1 MILIHVDPLT
11 FKYGAQTMIFWSRAL
26 LRLFLQC
33 FFKMAV
39 LYCLNDNLSSK
50 MNFQHFNIHKLHMQ
64 TQKKQIQ
71 DKKKWTKLSCI
82 WCMVCWVPT
91 LPPCFHSSFFSSERD
106 RKQTWPRHNDDDII
120 IFWGFFLHFVCHISF
135 VCDMHLSF
143 AV

>member
-50 MNFQHFNIHKLHMQ
+50 MNFQHFNIHRLQMQ
-64 TQKKQIQ
+64 TQKKTDPRQ
-71 DKKKWTKLSCI
+71 KKMDEIVLYLVHGGGGDLFW
-82 WCMVCWVPT
+82 
-91 LPPCFHSSFFSSERD
+91 FFFIG
-106 RKQTWPRHNDDDII
+106 Q
-120 IFWGFFLHFVCHISF
+120 
-135 VCDMHLSF
+135 
-143 AV
+143 

>member
-64 TQKKQIQ
+64 TQKKTDPRQ
-71 DKKKWTKLSCI
+71 KKMDEIVLYL
-82 WCMVCWVPT
+82 VHGAPVQVP
-91 LPPCFHSSFFSSERD
+91 
-106 RKQTWPRHNDDDII
+106 
-120 IFWGFFLHFVCHISF
+120 
-135 VCDMHLSF
+135 
-143 AV
+143 

>member
-82 WCMVCWVPT
+82 WCMVPMTPIRATW
-91 LPPCFHSSFFSSERD
+91 SFFFGRQKRRFSAYYRT
-106 RKQTWPRHNDDDII
+106 K
-120 IFWGFFLHFVCHISF
+120 
-135 VCDMHLSF
+135 
-143 AV
+143 

>member
-50 MNFQHFNIHKLHMQ
+50 MNFQHFNIHRLQMQ

-71 DKKKWTKLSCI
+71 DKKNGRNCPVSGA
-82 WCMVCWVPT
+82 WC
-91 LPPCFHSSFFSSERD
+91 PPPSLGQNPNFY
-106 RKQTWPRHNDDDII
+106 RK
-120 IFWGFFLHFVCHISF
+120 FVLHASLISNTGI
-135 VCDMHLSF
+135 
-143 AV
+143 

>member
-82 WCMVCWVPT
+82 WCMVY
-91 LPPCFHSSFFSSERD
+91 PPLDWEPHFIEEKKLLFIFCVSE
-106 RKQTWPRHNDDDII
+106 P
-120 IFWGFFLHFVCHISF
+120 LEHIG
-135 VCDMHLSF
+135 VH
-143 AV
+143 

>member
-71 DKKKWTKLSCI
+71 DKKKMDEIVLYLVHGAPSPQFGQLVPLVWTSK
-82 WCMVCWVPT
+82 T
-91 LPPCFHSSFFSSERD
+91 TF
-106 RKQTWPRHNDDDII
+106 
-120 IFWGFFLHFVCHISF
+120 
-135 VCDMHLSF
+135 
-143 AV
+143 

>member
-82 WCMVCWVPT
+82 WCMVGR
-91 LPPCFHSSFFSSERD
+91 SF
-106 RKQTWPRHNDDDII
+106 IV
-120 IFWGFFLHFVCHISF
+120 L
-135 VCDMHLSF
+135 
-143 AV
+143 

>member
-50 MNFQHFNIHKLHMQ
+50 MNFQHFNIHRLQMQ

-71 DKKKWTKLSCI
+71 DKKKMDEIVLYLVHGAS
-82 WCMVCWVPT
+82 
-91 LPPCFHSSFFSSERD
+91 
-106 RKQTWPRHNDDDII
+106 
-120 IFWGFFLHFVCHISF
+120 
-135 VCDMHLSF
+135 HLREIEL
-143 AV
+143 

>member
-50 MNFQHFNIHKLHMQ
+50 MNFQHFNIHKVHMQ

-71 DKKKWTKLSCI
+71 DK
-82 WCMVCWVPT
+82 T
-91 LPPCFHSSFFSSERD
+91 LPEAAHQAAS
-106 RKQTWPRHNDDDII
+106 KNGTNNANIVH
-120 IFWGFFLHFVCHISF
+120 
-135 VCDMHLSF
+135 
-143 AV
+143 

>member
-50 MNFQHFNIHKLHMQ
+50 MNFQHFNIHRLQMQ

-71 DKKKWTKLSCI
+71 DQKKMDEIVLY
-82 WCMVCWVPT
+82 VVHGA
-91 LPPCFHSSFFSSERD
+91 PPPYSGHKKR
-106 RKQTWPRHNDDDII
+106 R
-120 IFWGFFLHFVCHISF
+120 FFLPISN
-135 VCDMHLSF
+135 
-143 AV
+143 

>member
-50 MNFQHFNIHKLHMQ
+50 MNFQHFNINKLHMQ

-71 DKKKWTKLSCI
+71 DKKNGRNCPVSGAW
-82 WCMVCWVPT
+82 W
-91 LPPCFHSSFFSSERD
+91 
-106 RKQTWPRHNDDDII
+106 
-120 IFWGFFLHFVCHISF
+120 WGGVGWGGMILGKYSAYSVVINF
-135 VCDMHLSF
+135 
-143 AV
+143 